1 MGSIFRS
8 SKHEEKVG
16 VQSLDFKY
24 KHRQEESWLVW
35 FREERQILCVCGGGV
50 ESRWKGSEDR
60 SVTGNSLGAG
70 EGNRDDNQVLHRYG
84 VKEKNER

>member
-1 MGSIFRS
+1 MLLTSRDLTDCETKRKVGSIFRS

-35 FREERQILCVCGGGV
+35 FREERQILCVCVGWGGV

-60 SVTGNSLGAG
+60 
-70 EGNRDDNQVLHRYG
+70 RW
-84 VKEKNER
+84 